1 MRKNTR
7 RKQRLKTAL
16 ILLIILFIL
25 AGLSG
30 MLFVSHKNKIEK
42 EQRKEAALAAL
53 DSIPEVTATPVA
65 TATPVPTATPTPS
78 LTPVPTILPA
88 FEPENYQG
96 VWYSEDGLTTI
107 NIYEISLKSVS
118 FTYERVNGK
127 NASLTAEADVTAE
140 VAGNATQFRFKDSE
154 GNKAKGEFVFDKS
167 DELYMKVQTYER
179 AEGSLTYP
187 KTESIMTR
195 YEPER
200 NATEDYTAEENSA
213 EAGTDTYSEISQET
227 GGTSEEDTS
236 YNEETYNEN
245 TYSESSEGDS
255 YGGNDEAVVQEDSSE
270 YEIPY
275 GEEEVYYV
283 E

>member
-1 MRKNTR
+1 MRKNKR
-7 RKQRLKTAL
+7 RKKRLKTAL

-25 AGLSG
+25 AGFGG

-53 DSIPEVTATPVA
+53 DSIPEITATPAA

-96 VWYSEDGLTTI
+96 TWYSEDGLTTI
-107 NIYEISLKSVS
+107 DIYDISLKSVS
-118 FTYERVNGK
+118 FTYKRINGK
-127 NASLTAEADVTAE
+127 NHSLSVEADVTAE
-140 VAGNATQFRFKDSE
+140 VAGNATQFYLKDSD

-167 DELYMKVQTYER
+167 GEFYVKVKTYKR
-179 AEGSLTYP
+179 ADGSLTYP

-195 YEPER
+195 ETPAED
-200 NATEDYTAEENSA
+200 AGSTEQEN
-213 EAGTDTYSEISQET
+213 AGTEAASDTSDAETSSGSSTEVNSTDAENASDANAYYSES
-227 GGTSEEDTS
+227 EDTS
-236 YNEETYNEN
+236 SQDDT
-245 TYSESSEGDS
+245 GI
-255 YGGNDEAVVQEDSSE
+255 YG
-270 YEIPY
+270 IPY
-275 GEEEVYYV
+275 GEEETYYT

>member
-1 MRKNTR
+1 MRRKKR

-25 AGLSG
+25 AGIGG
-30 MLFVSHKNKIEK
+30 MLLVSHRNKAEK
-42 EQRKEAALAAL
+42 EQRKQEAIAALE
-53 DSIPEVTATPVA
+53 SIPEVTATPVA

-88 FEPENYQG
+88 FTPENYQG
-96 VWYSEDGLTTI
+96 TWYSTDGLTTI

-118 FTYERVNGK
+118 FTYKRVNGR
-127 NASLTAEADVTAE
+127 NHSLTAEADVTAE

-167 DELYMKVQTYER
+167 GELYVKVKTYER
-179 AEGSLTYP
+179 ADGSLTYP

-195 YEPER
+195 EELAADTPVPEPESSD
-200 NATEDYTAEENSA
+200 E
-213 EAGTDTYSEISQET
+213 QT
-227 GGTSEEDTS
+227 G
-236 YNEETYNEN
+236 
-245 TYSESSEGDS
+245 
-255 YGGNDEAVVQEDSSE
+255 E
-270 YEIPY
+270 YDIPY
-275 GEEEVYYV
+275 GEEETYYT